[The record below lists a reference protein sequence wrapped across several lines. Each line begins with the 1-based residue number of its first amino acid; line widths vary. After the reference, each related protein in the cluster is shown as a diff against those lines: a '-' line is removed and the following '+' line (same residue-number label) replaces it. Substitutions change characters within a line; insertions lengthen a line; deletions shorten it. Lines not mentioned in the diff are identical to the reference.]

1 MDFIRWAKANGV
13 PVGPG
18 RGSGAGSLVAYS
30 LNITDLDP
38 LSYDLL
44 FERFLNPE
52 RVSMPDFDIDFCIEG
67 RDRVIDYVAQTYGR
81 QTVSQIIT
89 FGTMAAR
96 AVVRD
101 VTRVQG
107 KPFGLGDRISKMI
120 PKHLVL
126 SLKMPLIKNLNS
138 KSC

>member
-1 MDFIRWAKANGV
+1 M
-13 PVGPG
+13 
-18 RGSGAGSLVAYS
+18 
-30 LNITDLDP
+30 
-38 LSYDLL
+38 
-44 FERFLNPE
+44 
-52 RVSMPDFDIDFCIEG
+52 
-67 RDRVIDYVAQTYGR
+67 IDYVAQTYGR
-81 QTVSQIIT
+81 QAVSQIIT